1 MSNFKELDEFK
12 KLEEVKELSALWFS
26 LPQAV
31 RFIITGGYNT
41 AVGYILFIA
50 ALYVCGKSQTG
61 VQAALLISYILSSFN
76 SYLAQKFLVFRT
88 RGNYV
93 KEYFKALSVW
103 AAGYVINAVLLI
115 AVLSVF
121 AVAQPDNTLFWIGGA
136 CNYSWSFLPFLW
148 ITAWLRLEYKSKGA
162 LDLSRKGIFF
172 CLFRLSRSAWAAKTP
187 ARLPWALRFVL
198 PPPRLL

>member
-1 MSNFKELDEFK
+1 MKKTKRNMSNFKELDKFK

-103 AAGYVINAVLLI
+103 AAGYVINAVLLYLLTKQLNI
-115 AVLSVF
+115 HPYAAQALSVCCVTIF
-121 AVAQPDNTLFWIGGA
+121 TYILFKY
-136 CNYSWSFLPFLW
+136 YS
-148 ITAWLRLEYKSKGA
+148 
-162 LDLSRKGIFF
+162 
-172 CLFRLSRSAWAAKTP
+172 FRRSAE
-187 ARLPWALRFVL
+187 
-198 PPPRLL
+198 